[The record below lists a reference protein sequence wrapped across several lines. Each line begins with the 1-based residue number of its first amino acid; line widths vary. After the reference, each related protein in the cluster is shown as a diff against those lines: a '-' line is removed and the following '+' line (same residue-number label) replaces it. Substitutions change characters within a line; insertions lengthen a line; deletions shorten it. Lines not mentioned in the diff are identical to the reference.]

1 MEEHATNLIEL
12 LVNNKKKKRSDD
24 TNKDLRIKLFE
35 TLNVLIDEN
44 SQYEDNDL
52 KKLLIDFFNLYISIN
67 THIVKH
73 HGTINDV
80 RNIVDTMIDNIISKT
95 ETIKNEEV
103 TKVINLVKDKKE
115 KMEFI
120 NIEKIT

>member
-12 LVNNKKKKRSDD
+12 LVNNKKKKRSED

-44 SQYEDNDL
+44 IENDNDL

-103 TKVINLVKDKKE
+103 TKVINLVKDKKA
-115 KMEFI
+115 KIEFI